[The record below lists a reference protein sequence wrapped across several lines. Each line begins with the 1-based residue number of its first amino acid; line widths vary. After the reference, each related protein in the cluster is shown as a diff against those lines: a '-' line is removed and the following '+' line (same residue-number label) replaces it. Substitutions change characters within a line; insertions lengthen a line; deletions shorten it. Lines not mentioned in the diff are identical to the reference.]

1 MSLFPDITPLV
12 EQIKLF
18 TQAQQETNKILTE
31 ILSEIKTK
39 K

>member
-12 EQIKLF
+12 NQIKLF

-31 ILSEIKTK
+31 ILNQLKNK
-39 K
+39 

>member
-31 ILSEIKTK
+31 IKALLTK

>member
-12 EQIKLF
+12 QQIKLF
-18 TQAQQETNKILTE
+18 TQAQQETNQLLTE
-31 ILSEIKTK
+31 IKQILLTK